1 MISLKDCNFYI
12 IIDNLE
18 LVCEVIINFYRVYYF
33 SCYVGEKFVICFKL
47 EFLEKDVDFLN

>member
-1 MISLKDCNFYI
+1 MISLNDYNFYI

-18 LVCEVIINFYRVYYF
+18 LVYEAIVNFYRVYYF

-47 EFLEKDVDFLN
+47 EILDKDVDFLN